1 MLIAFSIVPMG
12 VGTSVGK
19 YVQQVIKE
27 LKKRGFKFE
36 VGPMC
41 TTVELKPEEMMKFFE
56 FIRDVHEMFA
66 SQGIGRIETLIKI
79 DDRRDKPE
87 TIEYKVKKALGEI

>member
-1 MLIAFSIVPMG
+1 MLIAFSVVPLG

-19 YVQQVIKE
+19 YVQQIIKE
-27 LKKRGFKFE
+27 LKNRGFKFE

-41 TTVELKPEEMMKFFE
+41 TTVEVDPKDMMKFFE
-56 FIRDVHEMFA
+56 FIRDIHEMFA

-79 DDRRDKPE
+79 DDRRDKHE
-87 TIEYKVKKALGEI
+87 TIEYKVKRALGEI